1 MPSPQKGETTTGC
14 LAPVRT
20 EHGVSSRSHGTRTP
34 SRHSVPPLLLTQ
46 LFVLAWATCH
56 TGGTRP
62 GDTGLCPGDTPVHSG
77 DTGTS
82 AANAAGT
89 QGFPGVWFVLPSHP
103 APRCSPRLSL
113 PHSAAGLSRR
123 APRAGQ
129 ARRQHAS
136 HTLPARFPHAWPR
149 APGHA
154 RELRTTLL
162 SCRHCRLRGTHGT
175 SGELNAEQVLE
186 DGELGHGGCGAG
198 GSLGVRV
205 PAEEP
210 SDPGDDATR
219 QRGNTTAALPVI
231 KSCAVRKTSRAV
243 PRARGAGGH
252 VPPAAPGSSNQHE
265 PGWFKRGG

>member
-89 QGFPGVWFVLPSHP
+89 QGFPGVWFVLPFHP
-103 APRCSPRLSL
+103 APRCSPWLCL
-113 PHSAAGLSRR
+113 PHTARQGCHGEPP
-123 APRAGQ
+123 APGRHGG
-129 ARRQHAS
+129 S
-136 HTLPARFPHAWPR
+136 TLPTRFPHASR
-149 APGHA
+149 TPGPEPPA
-154 RELRTTLL
+154 
-162 SCRHCRLRGTHGT
+162 TH
-175 SGELNAEQVLE
+175 E
-186 DGELGHGGCGAG
+186 
-198 GSLGVRV
+198 
-205 PAEEP
+205 
-210 SDPGDDATR
+210 
-219 QRGNTTAALPVI
+219 
-231 KSCAVRKTSRAV
+231 SCAQRCSAAAT
-243 PRARGAGGH
+243 AG
-252 VPPAAPGSSNQHE
+252 
-265 PGWFKRGG
+265 